1 MNGIINMLAGLP
13 LLSLLLLFLI
23 FQSPGQD
30 WRGSVLSA
38 AIVWG
43 VLITVLTET
52 LSLFRV
58 LTFSSVLVLWL
69 ITDIAL
75 LFIYYRLV
83 KRGKRSLNF
92 PERPKLTPVSLVLLG
107 GIVCIVAT
115 VGLIAVVAPP
125 NNWDSMTYHLARV
138 VHWIQNRSVAH
149 YPTYYSAQLVHP
161 PFAEFVIMHLRILSR
176 GDRLANLVQWLS
188 MIGSIIGVS
197 LIAKQ
202 LGADQRGQI
211 FAAIF
216 CATIPMGIL
225 QASSTQNDYAV
236 AFWLVCIA
244 HSILL
249 ALPEKKIPLPLVL
262 SIGAS
267 LGLAVFTKS
276 SGYIYAFPLMVWF
289 FLAKLNRLRWKLWK
303 PISIVTLIFLSL
315 NWGHYS
321 RNFDL
326 YGNPISVA
334 EYSADYK
341 IEVYSLPTWISNIIR
356 NLSLHVDI
364 IRYLGL
370 QDFITP
376 TTGISHKLISI
387 IHSVLGVNMNDPR
400 TTYPLKSYTVPGLS
414 FDENVAGNPLHLF
427 LIALAIIVFVFNKEL
442 RTKKD
447 VIGYVLALICGFLL
461 LCWMLKIQPYQSR
474 HHLSIFV
481 LFSSFVGLV
490 FNKSWNCHV
499 LMILAV
505 IMIVASIPFMVN
517 NKYRPI
523 AAEQNIFNTSRNE
536 LYFTNRK
543 HLKEPYFATVDF
555 LKKQNCETIGLSLG
569 GTPIPSGTYWEY
581 PFWVLLQENN
591 PQTIRFEHI
600 LHPDNRSQAK
610 SKIYP
615 HNNFNPCAIIAVRG
629 SKEEPVKEMVVQSS
643 NYVSAWSANSDQINV
658 LIKERVEVK

>member
-1 MNGIINMLAGLP
+1 MLAGLP

-23 FQSPGQD
+23 FQYPGQD

-43 VLITVLTET
+43 VLITVFTET

-83 KRGKRSLNF
+83 KRGKRSLTF
-92 PERPKLTPVSLVLLG
+92 PEPPKLTPVSLVLLG
-107 GIVCIVAT
+107 GVVCIVAT

-125 NNWDSMTYHLARV
+125 NNWDSMTYHMARV

-161 PFAEFVIMHLRILSR
+161 PFAEFVIMHLQILSR
-176 GDRLANLVQWLS
+176 GDRWANLVQWLS
-188 MIGSIIGVS
+188 MVGSIIGVS

-236 AFWLVCIA
+236 AFWLVGLA
-244 HSILL
+244 HYILL
-249 ALPEKKIPLPLVL
+249 TLPEKKIPLPLVL

-303 PISIVTLIFLSL
+303 PIGIVTLIFLSL

-341 IEVYSLPTWISNIIR
+341 IEVYSLLTWISNIIR

-364 IRYLGL
+364 VRYLGL
-370 QDFITP
+370 QEFITP
-376 TTGISHKLISI
+376 ITGISHKLISI
-387 IHSVLGVNMNDPR
+387 IHSVLGIDMNDPR
-400 TTYPLKSYTVPGLS
+400 TTWPLNSYTVPGLS

-442 RTKKD
+442 RTKTN
-447 VIGYVLALICGFLL
+447 VIGYVLALMGGFLL

-474 HHLSIFV
+474 HHLSVFV

-490 FNKSWNCHV
+490 FAKSWNRHV
-499 LMILAV
+499 VMMVAV
-505 IMIVASIPFMVN
+505 IMLVASIPFMVN

-523 AAEQNIFNTSRNE
+523 AAEQNIFNTSRNA

-543 HLKEPYFATVDF
+543 HLKDSYFATADF
-555 LKKQNCETIGLSLG
+555 LKKQNCKTIGFSLG
-569 GTPIPSGTYWEY
+569 GTAVPSGTYWEY
-581 PFWVLLQENN
+581 PFWILLQENSSKI
-591 PQTIRFEHI
+591 IRFEHI
-600 LHPDNRSQAK
+600 LHPENRSHAK

-615 HNNFNPCAIIAVRG
+615 HNNFNPCAIIAVRS

-643 NYVSAWSANSDQINV
+643 TYVSAWSANSDQINV
-658 LIKERVEVK
+658 LIKDGGDVKELD

>member
-1 MNGIINMLAGLP
+1 MLAGLP

-23 FQSPGQD
+23 FQYPGQD

-75 LFIYYRLV
+75 GFIYYRLV

-92 PERPKLTPVSLVLLG
+92 PEPPKLTPVSLVFLG
-107 GIVCIVAT
+107 GVVCIVAT

-125 NNWDSMTYHLARV
+125 NNWDSMTYHMARV

-161 PFAEFVIMHLRILSR
+161 PFAEFVIMHLQILSR

-188 MIGSIIGVS
+188 MVGSIIGVS

-202 LGADQRGQI
+202 LGADQWGQI

-236 AFWLVCIA
+236 AFWLVCLA
-244 HSILL
+244 HYILL
-249 ALPEKKIPLPLVL
+249 ALPEKKIPLPLVI

-364 IRYLGL
+364 VRYLGL

-376 TTGISHKLISI
+376 ITGISHKLISI
-387 IHSVLGVNMNDPR
+387 IHSVLGVDLNDPR
-400 TTYPLKSYTVPGLS
+400 TTYPLNSYTVPGLS
-414 FDENVAGNPLHLF
+414 FDENVAGNPLHLL

-442 RTKKD
+442 RTKNN
-447 VIGYVLALICGFLL
+447 VIGYVLALIGGFLL

-474 HHLSIFV
+474 HHLSLFV

-490 FNKSWNCHV
+490 FNKSWNRHV

-505 IMIVASIPFMVN
+505 ITLVASIPFMVN

-543 HLKEPYFATVDF
+543 HLKEPYFATANF
-555 LKKQNCETIGLSLG
+555 LQKQSCETIGLSLG
-569 GTPIPSGTYWEY
+569 GTAVPSGTYWEY

-591 PQTIRFEHI
+591 SKPIRVQHI
-600 LHPDNRSQAK
+600 LHPDNRSNVK

-615 HNNFNPCAIIAVRG
+615 HNNFNPCAIIAVRS

-643 NYVSAWSANSDQINV
+643 TYVSAWSANSDQINV
-658 LIKERVEVK
+658 LVKDRGDVKELD